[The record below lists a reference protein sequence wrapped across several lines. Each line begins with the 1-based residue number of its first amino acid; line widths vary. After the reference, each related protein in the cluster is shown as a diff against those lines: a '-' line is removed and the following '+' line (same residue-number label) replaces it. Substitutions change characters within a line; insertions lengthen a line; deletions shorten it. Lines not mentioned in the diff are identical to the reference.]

1 MNFMKSLILDLDI
14 VTGETVTRQNFDMG
28 IFFMLTNKICINESF
43 SLLENTGIYINRNIL
58 QENKNEEHKE

>member
-1 MNFMKSLILDLDI
+1 M
-14 VTGETVTRQNFDMG
+14 RQNFDMG

-58 QENKNEEHKE
+58 QENKNEEHKG